1 MAPIEFLQDF
11 LAVNSIWL
19 SQRLNRIK
27 MSSNESKKIE
37 YTMQTNIF
45 DLPIFAWT
53 LEYLK
58 YIFFKKAR
66 GYKLGNVNNKNWIK
80 EFIESLIWME

>member
-45 DLPIFAWT
+45 DLPIFA
-53 LEYLK
+53 
-58 YIFFKKAR
+58 
-66 GYKLGNVNNKNWIK
+66 
-80 EFIESLIWME
+80 

>member
-1 MAPIEFLQDF
+1 MRILPSGQVIIIIYADYMAPIEFLQDF
-11 LAVNSIWL
+11 LAVSSIWL

-45 DLPIFAWT
+45 DLPIFA
-53 LEYLK
+53 
-58 YIFFKKAR
+58 
-66 GYKLGNVNNKNWIK
+66 
-80 EFIESLIWME
+80 